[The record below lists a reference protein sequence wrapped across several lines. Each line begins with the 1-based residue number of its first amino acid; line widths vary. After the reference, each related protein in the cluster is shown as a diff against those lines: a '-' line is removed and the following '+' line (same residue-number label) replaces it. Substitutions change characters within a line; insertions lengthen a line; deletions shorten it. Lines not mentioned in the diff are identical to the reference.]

1 MTFSGSQLTAFD
13 APLLGVNI
21 DHVATLRNARGG
33 RFPDPVAAAL
43 LAVEGGADIITF
55 HLREDRRHIRDEDVV
70 RLKEV
75 IAVPLN
81 FEAAV
86 TDEMLDII
94 ERTAPE
100 HVCLVP
106 ERRQEVTTEG
116 GLDVAGQFN
125 RMQNACARLAA
136 AGSRVSLFIGADPVQ
151 IEAAAKAGAPCVEL
165 HTGPLAHA
173 WWDGDQA
180 GLQRELTRI
189 QEGLRFARSLGLR
202 THAGHGLALSQSE
215 PGQADHVSSTALV
228 AALPDVAELHIGHA
242 LIGHAVFVGLRQAI
256 ADFKAEA
263 IQARRPS
270 AV

>member
-1 MTFSGSQLTAFD
+1 MTFSGSQLTALD

-70 RLKEV
+70 RLKEA

-125 RMQNACARLAA
+125 RIQDACARLAA

-173 WWDGDQA
+173 WWDADQA

-202 THAGHGLALSQSE
+202 THAGHGLALTQSE
-215 PGQADHVSSTALV
+215 PGQIGHVSSTALV

-263 IQARRPS
+263 IRARKAS

>member
-1 MTFSGSQLTAFD
+1 MTTYRAW
-13 APLLGVNI
+13 
-21 DHVATLRNARGG
+21 
-33 RFPDPVAAAL
+33 
-43 LAVEGGADIITF
+43 
-55 HLREDRRHIRDEDVV
+55 
-70 RLKEV
+70 
-75 IAVPLN
+75 
-81 FEAAV
+81 
-86 TDEMLDII
+86 
-94 ERTAPE
+94 
-100 HVCLVP
+100 
-106 ERRQEVTTEG
+106 
-116 GLDVAGQFN
+116 
-125 RMQNACARLAA
+125 
-136 AGSRVSLFIGADPVQ
+136 
-151 IEAAAKAGAPCVEL
+151 AAAKAGAPCVEL